1 MDNFVHVPVMLN
13 ECLDG
18 LNVKNVGIYFDGTL
32 GGGGHSYE
40 ILKRSAPNGKLFAT
54 DLDTYAINKASER
67 LKEFNGRF
75 TIINDNFKNFA
86 KYCREYSPE
95 GFDGILLDLGVS
107 SFQLD
112 DKSRGFSYLSPN
124 EKLDMRMDGNS
135 GLTAKK
141 ILNEYPESE
150 IKRILK
156 DYGEERFASQIAK
169 NVVLFRKKQ
178 PIEYIGQLNKII
190 EDSIPQKFKKDG
202 HPSKRTFQALRIEVN
217 GELEGLYQTVLDLV
231 RALKPNG
238 RIAILTFHSLE
249 DRIVKRAFK
258 ELETD
263 CICDKSLPICVCGKK
278 KEVKI
283 VNSHPIIASDDEIN
297 KNSRSKCAKLRI
309 AEKI

>member
-1 MDNFVHVPVMLN
+1 MDNFVHIPVMLS
-13 ECLDG
+13 ECIDALKVKDG
-18 LNVKNVGIYFDGTL
+18 GVYFDGTL

-40 ILKRSAPNGKLFAT
+40 ILKNSAPNGKLVAT
-54 DLDTYAINKASER
+54 DLDSYAIRKASER
-67 LKEFNGRF
+67 LKEFDGRF

-86 KYCREYSPE
+86 KYYKDYAD

-124 EKLDMRMDGNS
+124 EKLDMRMDGTS
-135 GLTAKK
+135 GITAKK

-150 IKRILK
+150 LKRMLK

-169 NVVLFRKKQ
+169 NIVNARKKQ
-178 PIEYIGQLNKII
+178 PIEYIGELNKII

-217 GELEGLYQTVLDLV
+217 GELEGLYQTVLELV
-231 RALKPNG
+231 RALKKGG

-249 DRIVKRAFK
+249 DRIVKRAFR

-278 KEVKI
+278 KEINI
-283 VNSHPIIASDDEIN
+283 VNSHPIVATDEEIN

-309 AEKI
+309 AEKL